1 MRLVLRVTLAIFLFI
16 TASSIAIGYFAISK
30 YQSSQINLVDASL
43 NSKITAVKATKEDP
57 LTVSQYLAQVSSIP
71 VTVEY
76 FAQGG
81 TVTELTEIGPSVRH
95 MPSAALL
102 LKARKK
108 EINFGSDLRIRTYA
122 LPHDE
127 SLLFAESLTTINSDV
142 SGLTR
147 DLVLFIIFVDLLA
160 GLVAFIFF
168 RRDGKLNQVSR
179 LIAEQKRAMQKF
191 LGDASHELRTPLTV
205 IKGYTEL
212 ALSTSDD
219 NKQTTY
225 LEKSSTEIVRM
236 ETIINDLLFLAEAGE
251 TQEEILEE
259 VDLTAIVNEHME
271 VLRALQSKRTIN
283 SSIDA
288 AVDLQA
294 NKKLIDRLVGNLFS
308 NIRRHT
314 SDDVPISVRLVRE
327 SGKVVLIVEDGG
339 PGLPEYPE
347 KSGLLKR
354 FTAQRSFE
362 SGGSGLGLSIVG
374 SVVERYGGVLLM
386 TKSELGGLKVE
397 VKIPVQ
403 TLNQH
408 PKII

>member
-1 MRLVLRVTLAIFLFI
+1 MRLVFRVTLAIFLFI

-30 YQSSQINLVDASL
+30 YQSSQIDLVDASL
-43 NSKITAVKATKEDP
+43 HSKIVALRATKEDP
-57 LTVSQYLAQVSSIP
+57 LTVAQYLAQVSSIP

-76 FAQGG
+76 LAQAG
-81 TVTELTEIGPSVRH
+81 TVTELTEIGPSVPK
-95 MPSAALL
+95 MPSASLL

-108 EINFGSDLRIRTYA
+108 EINFGSNFRIRTYA

-127 SLLFAESLTTINSDV
+127 SLLFVDSLTVINSDV
-142 SGLTR
+142 SVLTR
-147 DLVLFIIFVDLLA
+147 DLVLFIIFIDLLA
-160 GLVAFIFF
+160 GLVAFVFF
-168 RRDGKLNQVSR
+168 RRDGKLNEVSR
-179 LIAEQKRAMQKF
+179 LIAEQQRAMQKF

-212 ALSTSDD
+212 ARSTSDD
-219 NKQTTY
+219 KKQTAY

-251 TQEEILEE
+251 TQEEILED
-259 VDLTAIVNEHME
+259 VDLTAIVKEHIE

-283 SSIDA
+283 SSIDT
-288 AVDLQA
+288 AVDIPA

-314 SDDVPISVRLVRE
+314 ADDVPVSVRLFRQG
-327 SGKVVLIVEDGG
+327 SKVVLIVEDGG
-339 PGLPEYPE
+339 TGLAEYPE
-347 KSGLLKR
+347 RSGLLKR

-374 SVVERYGGVLLM
+374 SVVERYKGAVLF

-397 VKIPVQ
+397 VRIPLQSVDQ
-403 TLNQH
+403 SS
-408 PKII
+408 

>member
-1 MRLVLRVTLAIFLFI
+1 MRLVFRVTLAIFLFI

-30 YQSSQINLVDASL
+30 YQSSQIDLVDASL
-43 NSKITAVKATKEDP
+43 YSKIVALRATKEDP
-57 LTVSQYLAQVSSIP
+57 LTVAQYLAQVSSIP

-81 TVTELTEIGPSVRH
+81 TVTELTEIGPSVPK
-95 MPSAALL
+95 MPSASLL

-108 EINFGSDLRIRTYA
+108 EINFGSNLRIRTYA

-127 SLLFAESLTTINSDV
+127 SLLFVDSLTVINSDV
-142 SGLTR
+142 SVLTR
-147 DLVLFIIFVDLLA
+147 DLVLFIIFIDLLA
-160 GLVAFIFF
+160 GLVAFVFF
-168 RRDGKLNQVSR
+168 RRDGKLNEVSR
-179 LIAEQKRAMQKF
+179 LIAEQQRAMQKF

-212 ALSTSDD
+212 ARSTSDD
-219 NKQTTY
+219 KKLTAY

-251 TQEEILEE
+251 TQEEILED
-259 VDLTAIVNEHME
+259 VDLTAIVKEHIE

-283 SSIDA
+283 SSIDT
-288 AVDLQA
+288 AVDIPA

-314 SDDVPISVRLVRE
+314 LDDVPVSVRLFRQG
-327 SGKVVLIVEDGG
+327 SKVVLIVEDGG
-339 PGLPEYPE
+339 TGLVEYPE
-347 KSGLLKR
+347 RSGLLKR

-374 SVVERYGGVLLM
+374 SVVERYKGAVLF

-397 VKIPVQ
+397 VRIPLQSVDQ
-403 TLNQH
+403 
-408 PKII
+408 PS